1 MKKMILLF
9 VINTVFVVGCSQYKS
24 LQKTNVESNVLLV
37 DIDLTKIKTIKK
49 HIPILY
55 ENISIKY
62 VNTISEDCITGS
74 CAFGQDNSGI
84 WLYPARIVFDLSK
97 LSGISKITIS
107 GIDDCRENCTKA
119 FIYGQNDSLI
129 HSISNSEAGA
139 FLFSFDSDIK
149 NVKSIAISSC
159 EAVVSNIIIE

>member
-1 MKKMILLF
+1 MKKIRLLL
-9 VINTVFVVGCSQYKS
+9 VITTIFFVGCSKYKS

-37 DIDLTKIKTIKK
+37 EIDLTKIKTIKK
-49 HIPILY
+49 NIPILY

-62 VNTISEDCITGS
+62 VKTISEDCTTGS
-74 CAFGQDNSGI
+74 CDFGQDNSGV

-129 HSISNSEAGA
+129 HSISNSETGE
-139 FLFSFDSDIK
+139 FLFSFDSDLK
-149 NVKSIAISSC
+149 HVKSIAISSC
-159 EAVVSNIIIE
+159 EAVVNNIIIE